1 MPRRSAQPGTSAVA
15 GSYDGPDA
23 QLIPVRP
30 VVTISAA
37 RGRPLLADV
46 VRSELKRLILGGE
59 FAIGSKLPN
68 EDRLCERFGV
78 SRVTIREAV
87 RGLIEDGLVVRRHGS
102 GTYVTLRPLIRNSL
116 DVNYSYTEH
125 FQASGFRP
133 GRKLLG
139 LRTRPA
145 TDDDAEAL
153 GIAAGT
159 PVREIRRVRT
169 ADGRPAI
176 YSVDRIPAALLV
188 EPLDRSDYAGSLY
201 RVLTDAGHPISHA
214 EAILRPAVADK
225 DLARVLDVSPG
236 TPIQELRQVDFDHAG
251 RPVMVSDE
259 WHVTSIIEL
268 RVYRRGPGPVG

>member
-1 MPRRSAQPGTSAVA
+1 MRRATA
-15 GSYDGPDA
+15 GSGATPSEPSYDGHDA
-23 QLIPVRP
+23 QLIRAASI
-30 VVTISAA
+30 VTIGST

-46 VRSELKRLILGGE
+46 VRRELTRLILGGE
-59 FAIGSKLPN
+59 FPVGSKLPN

-87 RGLIEDGLVVRRHGS
+87 RGLIEDGLVIRRHGS
-102 GTYVTLRPLIRNSL
+102 GTYVTRRPLIRNSL

-125 FQASGFRP
+125 FQSSGFRP
-133 GRKLLG
+133 GRKLVG
-139 LRTRPA
+139 LRTRSA
-145 TDDDAEAL
+145 TEEDAEAL
-153 GIAAGT
+153 AVAVGT

-176 YSVDRIPAALLV
+176 FSIDRIPAELLTAA
-188 EPLDRSDYAGSLY
+188 LDRSDYAGSLY

-214 EAILRPAVADK
+214 EAILRPEVADK
-225 DLARVLDVSPG
+225 ELARILDVSPG
-236 TPIQELRQVDFDHAG
+236 TPVQQLRQVDFDVAG
-251 RPVMVSDE
+251 SPVMVSDE

>member
-1 MPRRSAQPGTSAVA
+1 
-15 GSYDGPDA
+15 
-23 QLIPVRP
+23 
-30 VVTISAA
+30 VTVGAA

-59 FAIGSKLPN
+59 FPVGSKLPN
-68 EDRLCERFGV
+68 EDRLCDRFGV

-102 GTYVTLRPLIRNSL
+102 GTYVTRRPLIRNSL

-133 GRKLLG
+133 GRKLVG
-139 LRTRPA
+139 LRTVPA
-145 TDDDAEAL
+145 SEDDATAL
-153 GIAAGT
+153 AVAVGT
-159 PVREIRRVRT
+159 PVREVRRVRT

-176 YSVDRIPAALLV
+176 YSVDRIPTELLPTDV
-188 EPLDRSDYAGSLY
+188 ERADYAGSLY

-214 EAILRPAVADK
+214 EAILRPAMADK
-225 DLARVLDVSPG
+225 ELAAILDVSPG
-236 TPIQELRQVDFDHAG
+236 TPVQGLRQVDFDESG

-259 WHVTSIIEL
+259 WHVTEIIEL
-268 RVYRRGPGPVG
+268 RVYRRGPGPVE

>member
-1 MPRRSAQPGTSAVA
+1 MDGDAQPTTGRTAVTMSA
-15 GSYDGPDA
+15 P
-23 QLIPVRP
+23 
-30 VVTISAA
+30 

-59 FAIGSKLPN
+59 FSVGEKLPN

-102 GTYVTLRPLIRNSL
+102 GTYVTRRPLIQNSL

-125 FQASGFRP
+125 FQASGLRP

-139 LRTRPA
+139 MRTVPA
-145 TDDDAEAL
+145 ADDVAEAL
-153 GIAAGT
+153 GLAAGT
-159 PVREIRRVRT
+159 PVREVRRVRT

-176 YSVDRIPAALLV
+176 SSIDRIPTELLDAS
-188 EPLDRSDYAGSLY
+188 LDRSDYAGSLY

-214 EAILRPAVADK
+214 EAILRPAVASRE
-225 DLARVLDVSPG
+225 LARILDVSPG
-236 TPIQELRQVDFDHAG
+236 TPIQEMRQVDFDDAG

-259 WHVTSIIEL
+259 WHVVSVIEL
-268 RVYRRGPGPVG
+268 RVYRRGPGPVA

>member
-1 MPRRSAQPGTSAVA
+1 MTMNPG
-15 GSYDGPDA
+15 
-23 QLIPVRP
+23 
-30 VVTISAA
+30 

-59 FAIGSKLPN
+59 FSVGSKLPN
-68 EDRLCERFGV
+68 EDRLCDRFGV

-102 GTYVTLRPLIRNSL
+102 GTYVTRRPLIRNSL

-125 FQASGFRP
+125 FKASGFTP
-133 GRKLLG
+133 GRKLVG
-139 LRTRPA
+139 LRTIPA
-145 TDDDAEAL
+145 SDDDAEAL
-153 GIAAGT
+153 AIAPGT
-159 PVREIRRVRT
+159 PVREIRRIRT

-176 YSVDRIPAALLV
+176 YSIDRIPDALLV
-188 EPLDRSDYAGSLY
+188 ASLDRADYAGSLY

-214 EAILRPAVADK
+214 ETILRPAVADRE
-225 DLARVLDVSPG
+225 LARILDVSPG
-236 TPIQELRQVDFDHAG
+236 TPVQEMRQVDVDVAG

-268 RVYRRGPGPVG
+268 RVYRRGPGPVD

>member
-1 MPRRSAQPGTSAVA
+1 MTPSEP
-15 GSYDGPDA
+15 YDGPDA
-23 QLIPVRP
+23 QLIPARP
-30 VVTISAA
+30 IVTIGAT

-46 VRSELKRLILGGE
+46 VRSELTRLILGGE
-59 FAIGSKLPN
+59 FPVGSKLPN

-102 GTYVTLRPLIRNSL
+102 GTYVTRRPLIRNSL
-116 DVNYSYTEH
+116 DLNYSYTEH
-125 FQASGFRP
+125 FQASGLRP
-133 GRKLLG
+133 GRKLVG
-139 LRTRPA
+139 LRTHPA
-145 TDDDAEAL
+145 TEDDAEAL
-153 GIAAGT
+153 SIEVGT

-176 YSVDRIPAALLV
+176 FSIDRIPDALLTAT
-188 EPLDRSDYAGSLY
+188 LDRSDYAGSLY

-214 EAILRPAVADK
+214 EAILRPEVADK
-225 DLARVLDVSPG
+225 ELARVLDVSPG
-236 TPIQELRQVDFDHAG
+236 TPVQQLRQVDFDMAG
-251 RPVMVSDE
+251 TPVMLSDE

>member
-1 MPRRSAQPGTSAVA
+1 MSMS
-15 GSYDGPDA
+15 
-23 QLIPVRP
+23 
-30 VVTISAA
+30 

-59 FAIGSKLPN
+59 FAVGSKLPN

-102 GTYVTLRPLIRNSL
+102 GTYVTRRPLIRNSL
-116 DVNYSYTEH
+116 DMNFSYTDH

-139 LRTRPA
+139 VRR
-145 TDDDAEAL
+145 
-153 GIAAGT
+153 IAADEELAADLAIPAGST
-159 PVREIRRVRT
+159 IVEIRRIRT

-176 YSVDRIPAALLV
+176 YSIDRVPDAFVDASV
-188 EPLDRSDYAGSLY
+188 ERSELGGSLY
-201 RVLTDAGHPISHA
+201 RILTAAGHPIAHA
-214 EAILRPAVADK
+214 EAVLTPTVADK
-225 DLARVLDVSPG
+225 ELARLLDVAPG
-236 TPIQELRQVDFDHAG
+236 TPIQHLRQSDFDDSGQA
-251 RPVMVSDE
+251 VMVSDE
-259 WHVTSIIEL
+259 WHVTSVIEL

>member
-1 MPRRSAQPGTSAVA
+1 VKRTAQAGDVARTPPSYDAGDAQFITA
-15 GSYDGPDA
+15 GS
-23 QLIPVRP
+23 I
-30 VVTISAA
+30 VTIGAT

-46 VRSELKRLILGGE
+46 VRSELTRLILGGE
-59 FAIGSKLPN
+59 FPVGSKLPN

-102 GTYVTLRPLIRNSL
+102 GTYVTRRPMIRNSL
-116 DVNYSYTEH
+116 DLNYSYTEH
-125 FQASGFRP
+125 FQASGLRP
-133 GRKLLG
+133 GRKLVG

-145 TDDDAEAL
+145 TDDEAEAL
-153 GIAAGT
+153 AIEPGT
-159 PVREIRRVRT
+159 PVREVRRVRT

-176 YSVDRIPAALLV
+176 FSIDRIPAALLTR
-188 EPLDRSDYAGSLY
+188 PLDRSDYAASLY

-214 EAILRPAVADK
+214 EAVLRPEVADK
-225 DLARVLDVSPG
+225 ELARVLDVSAG
-236 TPIQELRQVDFDHAG
+236 TPVQQLRQVDFDMAG
-251 RPVMVSDE
+251 SPVMVSDE

>member
-1 MPRRSAQPGTSAVA
+1 MGDEATAP
-15 GSYDGPDA
+15 SYDARDA
-23 QLIPVRP
+23 QLIPAGSI
-30 VVTISAA
+30 VTMAA
-37 RGRPLLADV
+37 TRSRPLLADV
-46 VRSELKRLILGGE
+46 VRSELTRLILGGE
-59 FAIGSKLPN
+59 FAVGSKLPN

-102 GTYVTLRPLIRNSL
+102 GTYVTRRPLIRNSL

-125 FQASGFRP
+125 FQSSGLRP
-133 GRKLLG
+133 GRKLVG

-145 TDDDAEAL
+145 TDDEAEAL
-153 GIAAGT
+153 ALSPGT

-176 YSVDRIPAALLV
+176 FSIDRIRAALLTQ
-188 EPLDRSDYAGSLY
+188 PLDRSDYAGSLY

-214 EAILRPAVADK
+214 EAILRPEVADK
-225 DLARVLDVSPG
+225 ELARVLDVSPG
-236 TPIQELRQVDFDHAG
+236 TPVQQLRQVDFDVAG
-251 RPVMVSDE
+251 SPVMLSDE